1 MRSGTILVI
10 APTFPCSVV
19 PSFPVWLCFEKRE
32 LNFCN
37 GYLSLLYF
45 CLYLKEGFIS
55 ISGDDRTT
63 MESKFPLNPNIPTR
77 VVTTPSMKN
86 VIILPAPMTVKEE
99 KGSIKNQNSW
109 HSDTK
114 QGTSRQARQ
123 NRIEQDKR
131 KAEKS
136 FLLLFNNGIFD
147 F

>member
-1 MRSGTILVI
+1 
-10 APTFPCSVV
+10 
-19 PSFPVWLCFEKRE
+19 
-32 LNFCN
+32 
-37 GYLSLLYF
+37 
-45 CLYLKEGFIS
+45 
-55 ISGDDRTT
+55 

-109 HSDTK
+109 HFDTK